1 MYRGKKKKSAFWAEE
16 KEDDEDLGVLVC
28 ALEPQKRLG
37 LQPNL
42 DTVETVDI
50 DAIDPLSVDSLGVLV
65 CPLPQKPQKIDVDI
79 DDKDK

>member
-1 MYRGKKKKSAFWAEE
+1 
-16 KEDDEDLGVLVC
+16 VLVC

-37 LQPNL
+37 LQPNS
-42 DTVETVDI
+42 DIVEAVGI

-65 CPLPQKPQKIDVDI
+65 CPLPQKSQKIDVEI